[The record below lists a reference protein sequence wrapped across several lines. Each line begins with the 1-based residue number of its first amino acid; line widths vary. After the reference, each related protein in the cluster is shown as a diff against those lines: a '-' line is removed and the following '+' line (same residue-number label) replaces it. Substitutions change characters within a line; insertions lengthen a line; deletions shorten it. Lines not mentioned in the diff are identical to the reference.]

1 MLESLLQK
9 RIVVVTG
16 KGGTG
21 KTTVSVIIAREAA
34 ARGKRVLLT
43 EVSGAQQIPRLF
55 GREGTGYAVQ
65 SLEQNL
71 DTFSITAEESLEDYV
86 VMQVRFKSIYRLVF
100 RNRIIAP
107 FMDAVPGLPDLMTL
121 GKLFDV
127 ERNTQPD
134 GSPTYDLI
142 VLDAPST
149 GHALTLLQSPRSMM
163 EMTGA
168 GPVHENAKDVLGLFN
183 DPAKTALVLTSV
195 PETLPVNETI
205 ELYEALGSQRALVAA
220 TVLNK
225 AWPSPVPDLDLWPK
239 LEDAL
244 RSDDDDWNAC
254 VSLCD
259 AWVDRAL
266 QSREA
271 TAQLRAHIDCPLLTL
286 PSFPTRDMNPEHLTH
301 LQTAMWGARQ

>member
-1 MLESLLQK
+1 LLESLLQK
-9 RIVVVTG
+9 RVVIVTG

-21 KTTVSVIIAREAA
+21 KTTLSVIIAREAA
-34 ARGKRVLLT
+34 ARGQRVLLA

-55 GREGTGYAVQ
+55 GRQGTGYAVQ
-65 SLEQNL
+65 SLEPNL
-71 DTFSITAEESLEDYV
+71 ATFSITPEESLEDYV

-127 ERNTQPD
+127 ERSTQPD

-163 EMTGA
+163 EMTVT
-168 GPVHENAKDVLGLFN
+168 GPVHENAKDVHGLFN
-183 DPAKTALVLTSV
+183 DPEKTALVLTSV

-205 ELYEALGSQRALVAA
+205 ELYKALGPQRELVAA

-225 AWPSPVPDLDLWPK
+225 AWPPPVPDLDGWPQ
-239 LEDAL
+239 LQDAL
-244 RSDDDDWNAC
+244 RSDDENWNAC

-259 AWVDRAL
+259 AWVERAR
-266 QSREA
+266 QSRDA
-271 TAQLRAHIDCPLLTL
+271 GSQLCAHIKRPLLSL
-286 PSFPTRDMNPEHLTH
+286 PSLPTRDMNPEHLTQ
-301 LQTAMWGARQ
+301 LQIAMWGTDR

>member
-9 RIVVVTG
+9 RIVIVTG

-21 KTTVSVIIAREAA
+21 KTTISVLIAREAA
-34 ARGKRVLLT
+34 ARGQRVLLT
-43 EVSGAQQIPRLF
+43 EVAGAQQVPRIF
-55 GREGTGYAVQ
+55 GREGTGYTVQ
-65 SLEQNL
+65 SLEPNL

-86 VMQVRFKSIYRLVF
+86 IMQVRFKSIYRLVF

-121 GKLFDV
+121 GKLFDI
-127 ERNTQPD
+127 ERSTRPD
-134 GSPTYDLI
+134 GAPTYDLI

-163 EMTGA
+163 EMTGT

-183 DPAKTALVLTSV
+183 DPEKTALVLTSV

-205 ELYEALGSQRALVAA
+205 ELYQALGSQRELVAA

-225 AWPSPVPDLDLWPK
+225 AWPSPLPNLDLWPQ
-239 LEDAL
+239 LEEAL
-244 RSDDDDWNAC
+244 SSEDDDWNAC
-254 VSLCD
+254 VSLCA
-259 AWVDRAL
+259 AWVARAL

-271 TAQLRAHIDCPLLTL
+271 GAQLRAHIDCPLLSL
-286 PSFPTRDMNPEHLTH
+286 PSFPTRDIKPEHLTH
-301 LQTAMWGARQ
+301 LQNAMWGAQR